1 MFVYYYYY
9 YYFAH
14 LSIHLNLS
22 DYGYLA
28 VVVDVVVAGDAAVA
42 GDVAVAVVAFFG
54 TIFKECNV
62 LHKIMIKK

>member
-1 MFVYYYYY
+1 MFVYCYYYY
-9 YYFAH
+9 FFAH

-42 GDVAVAVVAFFG
+42 VVAGDVAVAVVAFF
-54 TIFKECNV
+54 FWYD
-62 LHKIMIKK
+62 L